1 MGKHIW
7 CLSSIRAS
15 TLDMANMANAKYLA
29 IGIWHIC
36 HIKHKNETLSDV
48 PNSKNYKTPLQYKQ
62 MLQNFLLFYIL
73 FSLSSLFIF
82 SFLFSLI
89 HRFPRSS
96 PCTSSLS
103 LWLVRDVHRQRRWSS
118 FNDDSALHHARSHPR
133 LAMLDLAD
141 LTLFPLLF
149 VRLSLCLSL
158 VGFFFFFFFSTI
170 WVVGCGGRWW
180 VVGYGR
186 WQWHWWWAVGV
197 MASSGCRCCWW

>member
-1 MGKHIW
+1 MLCLFIQIMMCMNEHALEMKKNTSQQLVAATCLSISLATTITILPLANLYTFLMGKHIW

-15 TLDMANMANAKYLA
+15 TSDVANMANAKNLA

-48 PNSKNYKTPLQYKQ
+48 PNSKNYKTPLQYEQ

-103 LWLVRDVHRQRRWSS
+103 L
-118 FNDDSALHHARSHPR
+118 
-133 LAMLDLAD
+133 
-141 LTLFPLLF
+141 
-149 VRLSLCLSL
+149 
-158 VGFFFFFFFSTI
+158 
-170 WVVGCGGRWW
+170 
-180 VVGYGR
+180 
-186 WQWHWWWAVGV
+186 
-197 MASSGCRCCWW
+197 